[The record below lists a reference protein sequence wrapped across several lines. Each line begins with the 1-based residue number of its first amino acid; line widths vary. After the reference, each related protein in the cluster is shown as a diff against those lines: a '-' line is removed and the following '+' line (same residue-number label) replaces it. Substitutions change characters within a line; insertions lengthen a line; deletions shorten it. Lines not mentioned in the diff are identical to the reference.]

1 MKRSTLFF
9 LLAFCFAFIKPGKTT
24 RFSESGVKF
33 TLPSKA
39 WSIKDKDVQ
48 KDSYT
53 YITYLRDSSG
63 TNGKCTLSPSMTI
76 LIENVSESTD
86 ILTYSAKKRSRL
98 TVKVDRMLTYRDGIS
113 VQNGIAYKGYYTD
126 KNNVEHVQFLLLI
139 LNMNKGMEI
148 TLDAP
153 GTCGQQLEQEFAALI
168 ASFEIYKTGDY

>member
-1 MKRSTLFF
+1 MKRPTLFS
-9 LLAFCFAFIKPGKTT
+9 LLIICFAFMKPGKTT

-39 WSIKDKDVQ
+39 WSVKDKDVQ

-53 YITYLRDSSG
+53 YITYQRDSSG
-63 TNGKCTLSPSMTI
+63 TNGKCSLLPSLTI

-86 ILTYSAKKRSRL
+86 ILAYSAKKRSRL
-98 TVKVDRMLTYRDGIS
+98 TVKVEKMLTYRDGIN
-113 VQNGIAYKGYYTD
+113 VQNGIAYKGNYTD
-126 KNNVEHVQFLLLI
+126 KNNVDHVQFLLLI

-153 GTCGQQLEQEFAALI
+153 TVCGQQLEQEFAALI
-168 ASFEIYKTGDY
+168 ASFQIYKTGDY